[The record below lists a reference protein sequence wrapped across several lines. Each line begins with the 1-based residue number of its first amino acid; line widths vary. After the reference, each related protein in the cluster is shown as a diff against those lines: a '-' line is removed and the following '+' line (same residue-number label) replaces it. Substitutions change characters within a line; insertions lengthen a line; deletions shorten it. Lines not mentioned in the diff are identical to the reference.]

1 MTSFGDPQHQE
12 TTEKLDK
19 TFTIIYFIGLD
30 FGNSLGS
37 PQEETARARSE
48 GLFPDQQL
56 IIEPNILFYFSIK
69 KKKLYTISNKEQISD
84 FDYVDSILRLVSIK

>member
-1 MTSFGDPQHQE
+1 MTSIGDLHHQE

-37 PQEETARARSE
+37 PQEETARERLGAKAY
-48 GLFPDQQL
+48 FP
-56 IIEPNILFYFSIK
+56 
-69 KKKLYTISNKEQISD
+69 ISS
-84 FDYVDSILRLVSIK
+84 

>member
-30 FGNSLGS
+30 FGHSLGS
-37 PQEETARARSE
+37 PQEETARERSE
-48 GLFPDQQL
+48 GLFPDQFPASRGL
-56 IIEPNILFYFSIK
+56 SRRERPLLAGNRSAAD
-69 KKKLYTISNKEQISD
+69 N
-84 FDYVDSILRLVSIK
+84 RA

>member
-37 PQEETARARSE
+37 PQEETARERSE

-56 IIEPNILFYFSIK
+56 IIEPNILFYFFNEK
-69 KKKLYTISNKEQISD
+69 KKTIHHKQQRTN
-84 FDYVDSILRLVSIK
+84 F